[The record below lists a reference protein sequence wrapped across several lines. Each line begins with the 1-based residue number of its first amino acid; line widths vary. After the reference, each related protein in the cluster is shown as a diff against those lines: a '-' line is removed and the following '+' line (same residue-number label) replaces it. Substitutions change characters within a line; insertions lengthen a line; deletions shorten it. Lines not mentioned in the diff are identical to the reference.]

1 MHYSYS
7 HTRPFSYTFAV
18 FLAASLYLRLTAAH
32 LQHVT
37 ASVNPRNQID
47 ENIRIA
53 SHAEKC
59 GHRKFDCT
67 QCRMRRATQRVIM
80 RNGRLIARL
89 LLQSKK
95 LSGEAQSACTAL
107 WRKETKVKDM

>member
-1 MHYSYS
+1 MSPHRS
-7 HTRPFSYTFAV
+7 TREI
-18 FLAASLYLRLTAAH
+18 RLLKITK
-32 LQHVT
+32 T
-37 ASVNPRNQID
+37 S
-47 ENIRIA
+47 A
-53 SHAEKC
+53 SHHTPKNVGTES
-59 GHRKFDCT
+59 FDCT
-67 QCRMRRATQRVIM
+67 QCRMRRTTQRVTM